1 MALVFAI
8 DELAG
13 AGRSAAES
21 LHVRLI
27 EFHNLSPTTE
37 MRMSAEKSVMGPSID
52 LSVEG
57 KISFLEN
64 GNTEAIDL
72 GINQETQENYKNISE
87 MTPKD
92 FNALMTKIPDNVAA
106 DINNHLKKN
115 PTALADIETKQ
126 QALNKSLNVSKAD
139 LGAAAE
145 FNDALKTPE
154 PGPNATPAEVK
165 TYWET
170 ITNAADVV
178 GKFIVNSINRL
189 LQLIKD
195 NKESIKFIGKLFLIK
210 YLTETTLNSMLAG
223 SNGCWVVDAATGNQ
237 VFQINTDKDANKCK
251 CEVDSG
257 TTHTGSIYQQC
268 QIQCRNVSGS
278 AQNYG
283 GCLGTSCNCKDT
295 TGVITP
301 QNYTVKVVNDNCYTM
316 FAKVLSAT
324 GLMVSDFV
332 GGVADG
338 FYNITD
344 AFKSVFSKWWIL
356 AIVGG
361 IILVIVV
368 IVYLVMYFKSKKN
381 NARQQGGPNITVV
394 SSAPP
399 PSAPPPSFDVFADR
413 PRA

>member
-1 MALVFAI
+1 MSEFEAAAI
-8 DELAG
+8 E
-13 AGRSAAES
+13 AA
-21 LHVRLI
+21 I
-27 EFHNLSPTTE
+27 
-37 MRMSAEKSVMGPSID
+37 K
-52 LSVEG
+52 
-57 KISFLEN
+57 
-64 GNTEAIDL
+64 
-72 GINQETQENYKNISE
+72 
-87 MTPKD
+87 
-92 FNALMTKIPDNVAA
+92 
-106 DINNHLKKN
+106 
-115 PTALADIETKQ
+115 
-126 QALNKSLNVSKAD
+126 
-139 LGAAAE
+139 GAARDFHLSRDITVAPNEFTRELHKTIVGENIYFEENKCYYVTDGRLESKELGVDSQNREYRDVNEMPQEKFEEFLRTLPQDTQIKMTEYRKNNPITIVEAPEQLKAREASRTANQGAMADYYADVTKPKPEGMSVAE
-145 FNDALKTPE
+145 E
-154 PGPNATPAEVK
+154 K

-170 ITNAADVV
+170 FTDALNYIMN
-178 GKFIVNSINRL
+178 GIIKGIKKLWEFIEKNQKSVEFVAKCFL
-189 LQLIKD
+189 L
-195 NKESIKFIGKLFLIK
+195 K

-223 SNGCWVVDAATGNQ
+223 SNGCWVVDAVTGNQ

-257 TTHTGSIYQQC
+257 TTHIGSIYQAC
-268 QIQCRNVSGS
+268 EIQCRNVSGS

-399 PSAPPPSFDVFADR
+399 PSAPPPSFDDFANR

>member
-1 MALVFAI
+1 MT
-8 DELAG
+8 ELLRA
-13 AGRSAAES
+13 SAEAAARE
-21 LHVRLI
+21 VRLTV
-27 EFHNLSPTTE
+27 NLPINDIPFRDGLHKSIFGGNIVFDGKECTYKTKGKVELKELGKDASGKDYESINE
-37 MRMSAEKSVMGPSID
+37 MPPEKFSA
-52 LSVEG
+52 
-57 KISFLEN
+57 FLQSLPED
-64 GNTEAIDL
+64 TQRDM
-72 GINQETQENYKNISE
+72 QEYRT
-87 MTPKD
+87 
-92 FNALMTKIPDNVAA
+92 
-106 DINNHLKKN
+106 KN
-115 PTALADIETKQ
+115 PSEIVDEVKQTKAREASRTANQGAMTDYH
-126 QALNKSLNVSKAD
+126 SKVTD
-139 LGAAAE
+139 PKPEGMSVAE
-145 FNDALKTPE
+145 E
-154 PGPNATPAEVK
+154 K

-170 ITNAADVV
+170 FTDALNYMMNGIIK
-178 GKFIVNSINRL
+178 GIKKLWEFIEKNQKSVEFVAKCFL
-189 LQLIKD
+189 L
-195 NKESIKFIGKLFLIK
+195 K

-223 SNGCWVVDAATGNQ
+223 SNGCWVVDAVTGNQ

-257 TTHTGSIYQQC
+257 TTHTGSIYQAC
-268 QIQCRNVSGS
+268 DIQCRNVSGS

>member
-1 MALVFAI
+1 M
-8 DELAG
+8 
-13 AGRSAAES
+13 
-21 LHVRLI
+21 
-27 EFHNLSPTTE
+27 SP
-37 MRMSAEKSVMGPSID
+37 A
-52 LSVEG
+52 
-57 KISFLEN
+57 
-64 GNTEAIDL
+64 
-72 GINQETQENYKNISE
+72 
-87 MTPKD
+87 D
-92 FNALMTKIPDNVAA
+92 FKALMGKIPDNIAA
-106 DINNHLKKN
+106 DIGTHLKKN
-115 PTALADIETKQ
+115 PTALADMVTTTR
-126 QALNKSLNVSKAD
+126 ALTESLNVSKAD
-139 LGAAAE
+139 LGAAAPAHE
-145 FNDALKTPE
+145 ALNTKP
-154 PGPNATPAEVK
+154 PGANATPAEIK

-178 GKFIVNSINRL
+178 GNFIVNSVNRL
-189 LQLIKD
+189 IQLIKD
-195 NKESIKFIGKLFLIK
+195 NKESVKFIGKLFLIK

-223 SNGCWVVDAATGNQ
+223 SNGCWVVDAVTGNQ

-257 TTHTGSIYQQC
+257 TTHIGSIYQAC
-268 QIQCRNVSGS
+268 EIQCRNVSGS

-399 PSAPPPSFDVFADR
+399 PSAPPPSFDDFANR
-413 PRA
+413 IRA

>member
-1 MALVFAI
+1 MEAI
-8 DELAG
+8 LESAEF
-13 AGRSAAES
+13 GRTAAES
-21 LHVRLI
+21 HLRALNELHVLT
-27 EFHNLSPTTE
+27 PTPE
-37 MRMSAEKSVMGPSID
+37 MRISAEKSVMGPKID
-52 LSVEG
+52 VSVEG
-57 KISFLEN
+57 KISFSEN
-64 GNTEAIDL
+64 GTKREIEL
-72 GINQETQENYKNISE
+72 GINEETKEEYKNISE
-87 MTPKD
+87 MSPAD
-92 FNALMTKIPDNVAA
+92 FKTLMLKIPDNVAVE
-106 DINNHLKKN
+106 IGNNLKKN
-115 PTALADIETKQ
+115 PTALVDIETKIK
-126 QALNKSLNVSKAD
+126 ALKKSLNVPAEK
-139 LGAAAE
+139 LGASAPALE
-145 FNDALKTPE
+145 ALKTPE

-178 GKFIVNSINRL
+178 GNFIVNSVNRL
-189 LQLIKD
+189 IQLIKD
-195 NKESIKFIGKLFLIK
+195 NKESVKFIGKLFLIK

-223 SNGCWVVDAATGNQ
+223 SNGCWVVDAVTGNQ

-257 TTHTGSIYQQC
+257 TPNSGPIYQAC
-268 QIQCRNVSGS
+268 DIQCRNVSGS

-394 SSAPP
+394 SATPPSPP
-399 PSAPPPSFDVFADR
+399 PSPPPSFDDFANR
-413 PRA
+413 LRAG